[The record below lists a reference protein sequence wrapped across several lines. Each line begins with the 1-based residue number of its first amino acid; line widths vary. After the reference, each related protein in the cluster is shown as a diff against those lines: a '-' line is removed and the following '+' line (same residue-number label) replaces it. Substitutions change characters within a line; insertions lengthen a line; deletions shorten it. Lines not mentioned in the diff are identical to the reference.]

1 MNHSRLYSGLNEY
14 KKGDNMEKFI
24 RNLIKEKTLINKV
37 FLALLCSQLA
47 IILASFF
54 KIAVLPSFGKL
65 NLYAMASM
73 ATLFLISSVIEIV
86 FTLKKNEKVFI
97 TLRVVNLLWLFS
109 LIGHLV
115 KQIENLQK
123 TEALLDFG
131 TGVVENLYSWLSFGI
146 VNFSI
151 PRSGY
156 SYLLGTVNII
166 RILADISLVILL
178 IYVYLRFFK
187 KDEFDTTPCFEGS
200 LIAKLQTAYKLDKV
214 VTGASVALIL
224 SLFLR
229 FWSNGRI
236 EVPAF
241 GTRPF
246 IASATIALGVFMI
259 RAVLTKDAKKL
270 EKSILITLITFIL
283 WNPISA
289 FRQGVGIGYLLYLV
303 AIITLGVVYIKR
315 HEAKK
320 LTEPQPVKQEEI
332 KTPEESIKAEETV
345 TVEEQSI
352 KDEHSVDNEESKP
365 EETIQEEKTVV
376 AEEPIKDDEVVNE
389 ETSKSEEEDSEKK

>member
-1 MNHSRLYSGLNEY
+1 
-14 KKGDNMEKFI
+14 MENFI
-24 RNLIKEKTLINKV
+24 RNLTKEKTLINKV

-109 LIGHLV
+109 LIGHIV
-115 KQIENLQK
+115 KQIEDLQK
-123 TEALLDFG
+123 TESLLDFG
-131 TGVVENLYSWLSFGI
+131 AGVVENLYSWLSFGI

-156 SYLLGTVNII
+156 SYLLGTVNVI

-187 KDEFDTTPCFEGS
+187 KDQFDTTPCIEGS

-214 VTGASVALIL
+214 VTGVSVALIL

-236 EVPAF
+236 AVPAF

-246 IASATIALGVFMI
+246 IASATIALSVFMI
-259 RAVLTKDAKKL
+259 QGVLVKDAQKL
-270 EKSILITLITFIL
+270 ERSILIVLITFIL

-289 FRQGVGIGYLLYLV
+289 FRQGVGVGYLLYLV

-315 HEAKK
+315 HEVKK
-320 LTEPQPVKQEEI
+320 VAEPQPVQQKETT
-332 KTPEESIKAEETV
+332 KPEESIKEETV
-345 TVEEQSI
+345 IVEEQSV
-352 KDEHSVDNEESKP
+352 KDEQPVDKEESKP
-365 EETIQEEKTVV
+365 EEIIKEEKAVV
-376 AEEPIKDDEVVNE
+376 AEEPVKGDEAVNDE
-389 ETSKSEEEDSEKK
+389 DSKSEEEDSDKK

>member
-1 MNHSRLYSGLNEY
+1 
-14 KKGDNMEKFI
+14 MENFI
-24 RNLIKEKTLINKV
+24 RNLTKEKTLINKV

-109 LIGHLV
+109 LIGHIV
-115 KQIENLQK
+115 KQIEDLQK
-123 TEALLDFG
+123 TESLLDFG
-131 TGVVENLYSWLSFGI
+131 AGVVENLYSWLSFGI

-156 SYLLGTVNII
+156 SYLLGTVNVI

-187 KDEFDTTPCFEGS
+187 KDQFDTTPCIEGS
-200 LIAKLQTAYKLDKV
+200 LIAKLQTAYNLDKV

-236 EVPAF
+236 AVPAF

-246 IASATIALGVFMI
+246 IASATIALSVFMI
-259 RAVLTKDAKKL
+259 QGVLVKDAQKL
-270 EKSILITLITFIL
+270 ERSILIVLITFIL

-289 FRQGVGIGYLLYLV
+289 FRQGVGVGYLLYLV

-315 HEAKK
+315 HEVKK
-320 LTEPQPVKQEEI
+320 VAEPQPVQQKETT
-332 KTPEESIKAEETV
+332 KPEESIKEETV
-345 TVEEQSI
+345 IVEEQSV
-352 KDEHSVDNEESKP
+352 KDEQPVDKEESKP
-365 EETIQEEKTVV
+365 EEIIKEEKAVV
-376 AEEPIKDDEVVNE
+376 AEEPVKGDEAVNDE
-389 ETSKSEEEDSEKK
+389 DSKSEEEDSDKK

>member
-1 MNHSRLYSGLNEY
+1 
-14 KKGDNMEKFI
+14 MENFI
-24 RNLIKEKTLINKV
+24 RNLTKEKTLINKV

-65 NLYAMASM
+65 NIYAMASM

-115 KQIENLQK
+115 KQIEDLQR
-123 TEALLDFG
+123 TEALVDFG

-156 SYLLGTVNII
+156 SYLLGTVNVI

-187 KDEFDTTPCFEGS
+187 KDEFDITPCIEGS
-200 LIAKLQTAYKLDKV
+200 LIAKLQTAYNLDKV
-214 VTGASVALIL
+214 VTGASIALII
-224 SLFLR
+224 SPFLR
-229 FWSNGRI
+229 FMSNGRI

-246 IASATIALGVFMI
+246 VASAMIALGVLII
-259 RAVLTKDAKKL
+259 RGVLIKDKQKL
-270 EKSILITLITFIL
+270 QKSILITLITFII
-283 WNPISA
+283 WNPI
-289 FRQGVGIGYLLYLV
+289 FVLRRGGGVGYLLYLA

-315 HEAKK
+315 HEGKK
-320 LTEPQPVKQEEI
+320 VVEVQSVKQEETT
-332 KTPEESIKAEETV
+332 KPEESVKATETV
-345 TVEEQSI
+345 TVEEQSV
-352 KDEHSVDNEESKP
+352 KDEQPADKEESKP

-376 AEEPIKDDEVVNE
+376 EEQPVKDDGVVNE
-389 ETSKSEEEDSEKK
+389 EASISEEEDSEKK

>member
-1 MNHSRLYSGLNEY
+1 
-14 KKGDNMEKFI
+14 MENFI
-24 RNLIKEKTLINKV
+24 RNLTKEKTLINKV

-73 ATLFLISSVIEIV
+73 ATLFLISSVIEII

-109 LIGHLV
+109 LIGHIV
-115 KQIENLQK
+115 KQIEDLQK
-123 TEALLDFG
+123 TESLLDFG
-131 TGVVENLYSWLSFGI
+131 AGVVENLYSWLSFGI

-187 KDEFDTTPCFEGS
+187 KDEFDTTPCIEGS
-200 LIAKLQTAYKLDKV
+200 LIAKLQTAYNLDKV

-236 EVPAF
+236 AVPAF

-246 IASATIALGVFMI
+246 IASATIALSVFMI
-259 RAVLTKDAKKL
+259 QGVLVKDAQKL
-270 EKSILITLITFIL
+270 ERSILIVLITFIL

-289 FRQGVGIGYLLYLV
+289 FRQGVGVGYLLYLV

-315 HEAKK
+315 RDAKK
-320 LTEPQPVKQEEI
+320 VVKPQPVQQKETT
-332 KTPEESIKAEETV
+332 KPEESIKEETV
-345 TVEEQSI
+345 IVEEQSV
-352 KDEHSVDNEESKP
+352 KDEHSVEKEDLQP

-376 AEEPIKDDEVVNE
+376 EEQPVKDDGAVNE
-389 ETSKSEEEDSEKK
+389 ETSKSEEENSDKK

>member
-1 MNHSRLYSGLNEY
+1 
-14 KKGDNMEKFI
+14 MENFI
-24 RNLIKEKTLINKV
+24 RNLTKEKTLINKV

-73 ATLFLISSVIEIV
+73 ATLFLISSVIEII

-109 LIGHLV
+109 LIGHIV
-115 KQIENLQK
+115 KQIEDLQK
-123 TEALLDFG
+123 TESLLDFG
-131 TGVVENLYSWLSFGI
+131 AGVVENLYSWLSFGI

-187 KDEFDTTPCFEGS
+187 KDQFDTTPCFEGS
-200 LIAKLQTAYKLDKV
+200 LIEKLQTAYKLDKV

-236 EVPAF
+236 AVPAF

-246 IASATIALGVFMI
+246 IASATIALSVFMI
-259 RAVLTKDAKKL
+259 QGVLVKDAQKL
-270 EKSILITLITFIL
+270 EKSILIALITFIL
-283 WNPISA
+283 WNPIFA
-289 FRQGVGIGYLLYLV
+289 FRQGVGVGYLLYLV

-315 HEAKK
+315 HEVKK
-320 LTEPQPVKQEEI
+320 EAEPQPVQQKETT
-332 KTPEESIKAEETV
+332 KPEESIKEETV
-345 TVEEQSI
+345 IVEEQSV
-352 KDEHSVDNEESKP
+352 KDEQPVDKEESKP
-365 EETIQEEKTVV
+365 EEIIKEEKAVV
-376 AEEPIKDDEVVNE
+376 AEEPVKGDEAVNDE
-389 ETSKSEEEDSEKK
+389 DSKSEEEDSDKK

>member
-1 MNHSRLYSGLNEY
+1 
-14 KKGDNMEKFI
+14 MENFI
-24 RNLIKEKTLINKV
+24 RNLTKEKTLINKV

-109 LIGHLV
+109 LIGHIV
-115 KQIENLQK
+115 KQIEDLQK
-123 TEALLDFG
+123 TESLLDFG
-131 TGVVENLYSWLSFGI
+131 AGVVENLYSWLSFGI

-187 KDEFDTTPCFEGS
+187 KDEFDTTPCIEGS
-200 LIAKLQTAYKLDKV
+200 LIAKLQTAYKADKV

-236 EVPAF
+236 AVPAF

-246 IASATIALGVFMI
+246 IASATIALSVFMI
-259 RAVLTKDAKKL
+259 QGGLVKDAQKL
-270 EKSILITLITFIL
+270 ERSILIVLITFIL

-289 FRQGVGIGYLLYLV
+289 FRQGVGVGYLLYLV

-315 HEAKK
+315 HEVKK
-320 LTEPQPVKQEEI
+320 VAEPQPVQQKETT
-332 KTPEESIKAEETV
+332 KPEESIKEETV
-345 TVEEQSI
+345 IVEEQSV
-352 KDEHSVDNEESKP
+352 KDEQPVDKEESKP
-365 EETIQEEKTVV
+365 EEIIKEEKAVV
-376 AEEPIKDDEVVNE
+376 AEEPVKGDEAVNDE
-389 ETSKSEEEDSEKK
+389 DSKSEEEDSDKK

>member
-1 MNHSRLYSGLNEY
+1 
-14 KKGDNMEKFI
+14 MENFI
-24 RNLIKEKTLINKV
+24 RNLTKEKTLINKV

-47 IILASFF
+47 IIIASFF

-109 LIGHLV
+109 LIGNLV

-123 TEALLDFG
+123 TEALIDFG

-156 SYLLGTVNII
+156 SYLLGTVNVI

-178 IYVYLRFFK
+178 IFVYLRFFK
-187 KDEFDTTPCFEGS
+187 KDEFDTTPCFEGR
-200 LIAKLQTAYKLDKV
+200 LIAKLQAAYKADKV
-214 VTGASVALIL
+214 VTGASIALII
-224 SLFLR
+224 SPFLR
-229 FWSNGRI
+229 FMSNGRI

-246 IASATIALGVFMI
+246 VASAIIALGVFVI
-259 RAVLTKDAKKL
+259 RGVLVKDEQKL
-270 EKSILITLITFIL
+270 EKSILIALISFII
-283 WNPISA
+283 WNPIFA

-315 HEAKK
+315 REGKK
-320 LTEPQPVKQEEI
+320 IVEPQPVKQEETT
-332 KTPEESIKAEETV
+332 KPEESVKEEETI
-345 TVEEQSI
+345 TVEEQSV
-352 KDEHSVDNEESKP
+352 KDEHSVDKEELQP
-365 EETIQEEKTVV
+365 EVTIQEEKTVV
-376 AEEPIKDDEVVNE
+376 EEQPAKDEGVVNE
-389 ETSKSEEEDSEKK
+389 EASKSEEEDPEKK

>member
-1 MNHSRLYSGLNEY
+1 
-14 KKGDNMEKFI
+14 MENFI
-24 RNLIKEKTLINKV
+24 RNLTKEKTLINKV

-47 IILASFF
+47 IIIASFF

-109 LIGHLV
+109 LIGHIV
-115 KQIENLQK
+115 KQIEDLQK
-123 TEALLDFG
+123 TESLLDFG
-131 TGVVENLYSWLSFGI
+131 AGVVENLYSWLSFGI

-187 KDEFDTTPCFEGS
+187 KDEFDTTPCIEGS
-200 LIAKLQTAYKLDKV
+200 LIAKLQTAYNLNKV

-236 EVPAF
+236 AVPAF

-246 IASATIALGVFMI
+246 IASATIALSVFMI
-259 RAVLTKDAKKL
+259 QGVLVKDAQKL
-270 EKSILITLITFIL
+270 ERSILIVLITFIL

-289 FRQGVGIGYLLYLV
+289 FRQGVGVGYLLYLV

-315 HEAKK
+315 HEVKK
-320 LTEPQPVKQEEI
+320 VAEPQPVQQKETT
-332 KTPEESIKAEETV
+332 KPEESIKEETV
-345 TVEEQSI
+345 IVEEQSV
-352 KDEHSVDNEESKP
+352 KDEQPVDKEESKP
-365 EETIQEEKTVV
+365 EEIIKEEKAVV
-376 AEEPIKDDEVVNE
+376 AEEPVKGDEAVNE
-389 ETSKSEEEDSEKK
+389 ETLKSEEEDSEKK

>member
-1 MNHSRLYSGLNEY
+1 
-14 KKGDNMEKFI
+14 MENFI
-24 RNLIKEKTLINKV
+24 RNLTKEKTLINKV

-109 LIGHLV
+109 LIGHIV
-115 KQIENLQK
+115 KQIEDLQK
-123 TEALLDFG
+123 TESLLDFG
-131 TGVVENLYSWLSFGI
+131 AGVVENLYSWLSFGI

-200 LIAKLQTAYKLDKV
+200 LIAKLQNAYKLDKV

-236 EVPAF
+236 AVPAF

-246 IASATIALGVFMI
+246 IASATIALSVFMI
-259 RAVLTKDAKKL
+259 QGVLVKDAQKL
-270 EKSILITLITFIL
+270 ERSILIVLITFIL

-289 FRQGVGIGYLLYLV
+289 FRQGVGVGYLLYLV

-315 HEAKK
+315 HEVKK
-320 LTEPQPVKQEEI
+320 VAEPQPVQQKETT
-332 KTPEESIKAEETV
+332 KPEESIKEETV
-345 TVEEQSI
+345 IVEEQSV
-352 KDEHSVDNEESKP
+352 KDEQPVDKEESKP
-365 EETIQEEKTVV
+365 EEIIKEEKAVV
-376 AEEPIKDDEVVNE
+376 AEEPVKGDEAVNDE
-389 ETSKSEEEDSEKK
+389 DSKSEEEDSDKK

>member
-1 MNHSRLYSGLNEY
+1 
-14 KKGDNMEKFI
+14 MENFI
-24 RNLIKEKTLINKV
+24 RNLTKEKTLINKV

-109 LIGHLV
+109 LIGHIV
-115 KQIENLQK
+115 KQIEDLQK
-123 TEALLDFG
+123 TESLLDFG
-131 TGVVENLYSWLSFGI
+131 AGVVENLYSWLSFGI

-187 KDEFDTTPCFEGS
+187 KDEFDTTPCIEGS
-200 LIAKLQTAYKLDKV
+200 LIAKLQTAYNLNKV

-236 EVPAF
+236 AVPAF

-246 IASATIALGVFMI
+246 IASATIALSVFMI
-259 RAVLTKDAKKL
+259 QGVLVKDAQKL
-270 EKSILITLITFIL
+270 ERSILIVLITFIL

-289 FRQGVGIGYLLYLV
+289 FRQGVGVGYLLYLV

-315 HEAKK
+315 HEVKK
-320 LTEPQPVKQEEI
+320 VAEPQPVQQKETT
-332 KTPEESIKAEETV
+332 KPEESIKEETV
-345 TVEEQSI
+345 IVEEQSV
-352 KDEHSVDNEESKP
+352 KDEQPVDKEESKP
-365 EETIQEEKTVV
+365 EEIIKEEKAVV
-376 AEEPIKDDEVVNE
+376 AEEPVKGDEAVNE
-389 ETSKSEEEDSEKK
+389 ETLKSEEEDSEKK

>member
-1 MNHSRLYSGLNEY
+1 
-14 KKGDNMEKFI
+14 MENFI
-24 RNLIKEKTLINKV
+24 RNLTKEKTLINKV

-73 ATLFLISSVIEIV
+73 ATLFLISSVIEIL

-109 LIGHLV
+109 LIGHIV
-115 KQIENLQK
+115 KQIEDLQK
-123 TEALLDFG
+123 TESLLDFG
-131 TGVVENLYSWLSFGI
+131 AGVVENLYSWLSFGI

-187 KDEFDTTPCFEGS
+187 KDEFDTTPCIEGS
-200 LIAKLQTAYKLDKV
+200 LIAKLQTAYNLDKV

-236 EVPAF
+236 AVPAF

-246 IASATIALGVFMI
+246 IASATIALSVFMI
-259 RAVLTKDAKKL
+259 QGVLVKDAQKL
-270 EKSILITLITFIL
+270 ERSILIVLITFIL

-289 FRQGVGIGYLLYLV
+289 FRQGVGVGYLLYLV

-315 HEAKK
+315 HEVKK
-320 LTEPQPVKQEEI
+320 VAEPQPVQQKETT
-332 KTPEESIKAEETV
+332 KPEESIKEETV
-345 TVEEQSI
+345 IVEEQSV
-352 KDEHSVDNEESKP
+352 KDEHSVEKEDLQP

-376 AEEPIKDDEVVNE
+376 EEQPVKDDGAVNE
-389 ETSKSEEEDSEKK
+389 ETSKSEEEDSDKK

>member
-1 MNHSRLYSGLNEY
+1 
-14 KKGDNMEKFI
+14 MENFI
-24 RNLIKEKTLINKV
+24 RNLTKEKTLINKV

-224 SLFLR
+224 SLFLK

-320 LTEPQPVKQEEI
+320 LTEPQPVKQEEAT
-332 KTPEESIKAEETV
+332 KPEASIKEEETV

-352 KDEHSVDNEESKP
+352 KDEQPVDKEELKL
-365 EETIQEEKTVV
+365 EETIQKEKTVV

>member
-1 MNHSRLYSGLNEY
+1 
-14 KKGDNMEKFI
+14 MENFI
-24 RNLIKEKTLINKV
+24 RNLTKEKTLINKV

-97 TLRVVNLLWLFS
+97 TLRVINLLWLFS

>member
-1 MNHSRLYSGLNEY
+1 
-14 KKGDNMEKFI
+14 MENFI
-24 RNLIKEKTLINKV
+24 RNLTKEKTLINKV

-97 TLRVVNLLWLFS
+97 TLRIVNLLWLFS

-115 KQIENLQK
+115 KQIEDLQK
-123 TEALLDFG
+123 TESLLDFG
-131 TGVVENLYSWLSFGI
+131 AGVVENLYSWLSFGI

-187 KDEFDTTPCFEGS
+187 KDEFDTTPCIEGS
-200 LIAKLQTAYKLDKV
+200 LIAKLQTAYNLDKV

-236 EVPAF
+236 AVPAF

-246 IASATIALGVFMI
+246 IASATIALSVFMI
-259 RAVLTKDAKKL
+259 QGVLVKDAQKL
-270 EKSILITLITFIL
+270 EKSILIALITFIL
-283 WNPISA
+283 WNPIFA
-289 FRQGVGIGYLLYLV
+289 FRQGVGVGYLLYLV

-315 HEAKK
+315 HEVKK
-320 LTEPQPVKQEEI
+320 VAEPQPVQQKETT
-332 KTPEESIKAEETV
+332 KPEESIKEETV
-345 TVEEQSI
+345 IVEEQSV
-352 KDEHSVDNEESKP
+352 KDEQPVDKEESKP
-365 EETIQEEKTVV
+365 EEIIKEEKAVV
-376 AEEPIKDDEVVNE
+376 AEEPVKGDEAVNDE
-389 ETSKSEEEDSEKK
+389 DSKSEEEDSDKK

>member
-1 MNHSRLYSGLNEY
+1 
-14 KKGDNMEKFI
+14 MENFI

-47 IILASFF
+47 IIIASFF

-109 LIGHLV
+109 LIGHIV
-115 KQIENLQK
+115 KQIEDLQK
-123 TEALLDFG
+123 TESLLDFG
-131 TGVVENLYSWLSFGI
+131 AGVVENLYSWLSFGI

-156 SYLLGTVNII
+156 SYLLGTVNVI

-187 KDEFDTTPCFEGS
+187 KDQFDTTPCIEGS

-236 EVPAF
+236 AVPAF

-246 IASATIALGVFMI
+246 IASATIALSVFMI
-259 RAVLTKDAKKL
+259 QGVLVKDAQKL
-270 EKSILITLITFIL
+270 ERSILIVLITFIL

-289 FRQGVGIGYLLYLV
+289 FRQGVGVGYLLYLV

-315 HEAKK
+315 HEVKK
-320 LTEPQPVKQEEI
+320 VAEPQPVQQKETT
-332 KTPEESIKAEETV
+332 KPEESIKEETV
-345 TVEEQSI
+345 IVEEQSV
-352 KDEHSVDNEESKP
+352 KDEQPVDKEESKP
-365 EETIQEEKTVV
+365 EEIIKEEKAVV
-376 AEEPIKDDEVVNE
+376 AEEPVKGDEAVNDE
-389 ETSKSEEEDSEKK
+389 DSKSEEEDSDKK

>member
-1 MNHSRLYSGLNEY
+1 
-14 KKGDNMEKFI
+14 MENFI
-24 RNLIKEKTLINKV
+24 RNLTKEKTLINKV

-123 TEALLDFG
+123 TEALIDFG

-187 KDEFDTTPCFEGS
+187 KDEFDTTPCIEGS
-200 LIAKLQTAYKLDKV
+200 LIAKLQTAYNLNKV

-236 EVPAF
+236 AVPAF

-246 IASATIALGVFMI
+246 IASATIALSVFMI
-259 RAVLTKDAKKL
+259 QGVLVKDAQKL
-270 EKSILITLITFIL
+270 ERSILIVLITFIL

-289 FRQGVGIGYLLYLV
+289 FRQGVGVGYLLYLV

-315 HEAKK
+315 HEVKK
-320 LTEPQPVKQEEI
+320 VAEPQPVQQKETT
-332 KTPEESIKAEETV
+332 KPEESIKEETV
-345 TVEEQSI
+345 IVEEQSV
-352 KDEHSVDNEESKP
+352 KDEQPVDKEESKP
-365 EETIQEEKTVV
+365 EEIIKEEKAVV
-376 AEEPIKDDEVVNE
+376 AEEPVKGDEAVNDE
-389 ETSKSEEEDSEKK
+389 DSKSEEEDSDKK

>member
-1 MNHSRLYSGLNEY
+1 
-14 KKGDNMEKFI
+14 MENFI
-24 RNLIKEKTLINKV
+24 RNLTKEKTLINKV

-73 ATLFLISSVIEIV
+73 ATLFLISSVIEII

-97 TLRVVNLLWLFS
+97 TLRVVNSLWLFS
-109 LIGHLV
+109 LIGHIV
-115 KQIENLQK
+115 KQIEDLQK
-123 TEALLDFG
+123 TESLLDFG
-131 TGVVENLYSWLSFGI
+131 AGVVENLYSWLSFGI

-187 KDEFDTTPCFEGS
+187 KDEFDTTPCIEGS
-200 LIAKLQTAYKLDKV
+200 LIAKLQTAYNLNKV

-236 EVPAF
+236 AVPAF

-246 IASATIALGVFMI
+246 IASATIALSVFMI
-259 RAVLTKDAKKL
+259 QGVLVKDAQKL
-270 EKSILITLITFIL
+270 ERSILIVLITFIL

-289 FRQGVGIGYLLYLV
+289 FRQGVGVGYLLYLV

-315 HEAKK
+315 HEVKK
-320 LTEPQPVKQEEI
+320 VAEPQPVQQKETT
-332 KTPEESIKAEETV
+332 KPEESIKEETV
-345 TVEEQSI
+345 IVEEQSV
-352 KDEHSVDNEESKP
+352 KDEQPVDKEESKP
-365 EETIQEEKTVV
+365 EEIIKEEKAVV
-376 AEEPIKDDEVVNE
+376 AEEPVKGDEAVNDE
-389 ETSKSEEEDSEKK
+389 DSKSEEEDSDKK

>member
-1 MNHSRLYSGLNEY
+1 
-14 KKGDNMEKFI
+14 MENFI
-24 RNLIKEKTLINKV
+24 RNLTKEKTLINKV

-97 TLRVVNLLWLFS
+97 TLRIVNLLWLFS

-123 TEALLDFG
+123 TEALIDFG

-187 KDEFDTTPCFEGS
+187 KDEFDTTPCIEGS
-200 LIAKLQTAYKLDKV
+200 LIAKLQTAYNLNKV

-236 EVPAF
+236 AVPAF

-246 IASATIALGVFMI
+246 IASATIALSVFMI
-259 RAVLTKDAKKL
+259 QGVLVKDAQKL
-270 EKSILITLITFIL
+270 ERSILIVLITFIL

-289 FRQGVGIGYLLYLV
+289 FRQGVGVGYLLYLV

-315 HEAKK
+315 HEVKK
-320 LTEPQPVKQEEI
+320 VAEPQPVQQKETT
-332 KTPEESIKAEETV
+332 KPEESIKEETV
-345 TVEEQSI
+345 IVEEQSV
-352 KDEHSVDNEESKP
+352 KDEQPVDKEESKP
-365 EETIQEEKTVV
+365 EEIIKEEKAVV
-376 AEEPIKDDEVVNE
+376 AEEPVKGDEAVNE
-389 ETSKSEEEDSEKK
+389 ETLKSEEEDSEKK

>member
-1 MNHSRLYSGLNEY
+1 
-14 KKGDNMEKFI
+14 MENFI
-24 RNLIKEKTLINKV
+24 RNLTKEKTLINKV

-178 IYVYLRFFK
+178 IYVHLRFFK

-352 KDEHSVDNEESKP
+352 KDEHPVDNEESKP

>member
-1 MNHSRLYSGLNEY
+1 
-14 KKGDNMEKFI
+14 MENFI
-24 RNLIKEKTLINKV
+24 RNLTKEKTLINKV

-109 LIGHLV
+109 LIGHIV
-115 KQIENLQK
+115 KQIEDLQK
-123 TEALLDFG
+123 TESLLDFG
-131 TGVVENLYSWLSFGI
+131 AGVVENLYSWLSFGI

-156 SYLLGTVNII
+156 SYLLGTVNVI

-187 KDEFDTTPCFEGS
+187 KDQFDTTPCIEGS
-200 LIAKLQTAYKLDKV
+200 LIAKLQTAYKADKV
-214 VTGASVALIL
+214 VTGASIALIL

-236 EVPAF
+236 AVPAF

-246 IASATIALGVFMI
+246 IASATIALSVFMI
-259 RAVLTKDAKKL
+259 QGVLVKDAQKL
-270 EKSILITLITFIL
+270 ERSILIVLITFIL

-289 FRQGVGIGYLLYLV
+289 FRQGVGVGYLLYLV

-315 HEAKK
+315 HEVKK
-320 LTEPQPVKQEEI
+320 VAEPQPVQQKETT
-332 KTPEESIKAEETV
+332 KPEESIKEETV
-345 TVEEQSI
+345 IVEEQSV
-352 KDEHSVDNEESKP
+352 KDEQPVDKEESKP
-365 EETIQEEKTVV
+365 EEIIKEEKAVV
-376 AEEPIKDDEVVNE
+376 AEEPVKGDEAVNDE
-389 ETSKSEEEDSEKK
+389 DSKSEEEDSDKK

>member
-1 MNHSRLYSGLNEY
+1 
-14 KKGDNMEKFI
+14 MENFI
-24 RNLIKEKTLINKV
+24 RNLTKEKTLINKV

-109 LIGHLV
+109 LIGHIV
-115 KQIENLQK
+115 KQIEDLQK
-123 TEALLDFG
+123 TESLLDFG
-131 TGVVENLYSWLSFGI
+131 AGVVENLYSWLSFGI

-187 KDEFDTTPCFEGS
+187 KDQFDTTPCIEGS
-200 LIAKLQTAYKLDKV
+200 LIAKLQTAYNLDKV

-236 EVPAF
+236 AVPAF

-246 IASATIALGVFMI
+246 IASATIALSVFMI
-259 RAVLTKDAKKL
+259 QGVLVKDAQKL
-270 EKSILITLITFIL
+270 ERSILIVLITFIL

-289 FRQGVGIGYLLYLV
+289 FRQGVGVGYLLYLV

-315 HEAKK
+315 HEVKK
-320 LTEPQPVKQEEI
+320 VAEPQPVQQKETT
-332 KTPEESIKAEETV
+332 KPEESIKEETV
-345 TVEEQSI
+345 IVEEQSV
-352 KDEHSVDNEESKP
+352 KDEQPVDKEESKP
-365 EETIQEEKTVV
+365 EEIIKEEKAVV
-376 AEEPIKDDEVVNE
+376 AEEPVKGDEAVNDE
-389 ETSKSEEEDSEKK
+389 DSKSEEEDSDKK

>member
-1 MNHSRLYSGLNEY
+1 
-14 KKGDNMEKFI
+14 MENFI
-24 RNLIKEKTLINKV
+24 RNLTKEKTLINKV

-97 TLRVVNLLWLFS
+97 TLRVINLLWLFS

-131 TGVVENLYSWLSFGI
+131 AGVVENLYSWLSFGI

-166 RILADISLVILL
+166 RVLADISLVILL

-200 LIAKLQTAYKLDKV
+200 LIAKLQTAYHLDKV

-229 FWSNGRI
+229 FWSNGHI

-259 RAVLTKDAKKL
+259 HGVLTKDAQKL
-270 EKSILITLITFIL
+270 EKSILISLITFIL

-320 LTEPQPVKQEEI
+320 LTETQPVKQEEI
-332 KTPEESIKAEETV
+332 KTPEESLKAEETV

-352 KDEHSVDNEESKP
+352 KDEHPVDNEESKP
-365 EETIQEEKTVV
+365 EEIIKEEKTVV
-376 AEEPIKDDEVVNE
+376 AEEPAKDDEPVMDDEAVNY
-389 ETSKSEEEDSEKK
+389 EDS

>member
-1 MNHSRLYSGLNEY
+1 
-14 KKGDNMEKFI
+14 MENFI
-24 RNLIKEKTLINKV
+24 RNLTKEKTLINKV

-97 TLRVVNLLWLFS
+97 TLRIVNLLWLFS
-109 LIGHLV
+109 LIGHIV
-115 KQIENLQK
+115 KQIEDLQK
-123 TEALLDFG
+123 TESLLDFG
-131 TGVVENLYSWLSFGI
+131 AGVVENLYSWLSFGI

-187 KDEFDTTPCFEGS
+187 KDEFDMTPCIEGS
-200 LIAKLQTAYKLDKV
+200 LIAKLQTAYNLDKV

-236 EVPAF
+236 AVPAF

-246 IASATIALGVFMI
+246 IASATIALSVFMI
-259 RAVLTKDAKKL
+259 QGVLVKDAQKL
-270 EKSILITLITFIL
+270 ERSILIVLITFIL

-289 FRQGVGIGYLLYLV
+289 FRQGVGVGYLLYLV

-315 HEAKK
+315 HEVKK
-320 LTEPQPVKQEEI
+320 VAEPQPVQQKETT
-332 KTPEESIKAEETV
+332 KPEESIKEETV
-345 TVEEQSI
+345 IVEEQSV
-352 KDEHSVDNEESKP
+352 KDEQPVDKEESKP
-365 EETIQEEKTVV
+365 EEIIKEEKAVV
-376 AEEPIKDDEVVNE
+376 AEEPVKGDEAVNDE
-389 ETSKSEEEDSEKK
+389 DSKSEEEDSDKK

>member
-1 MNHSRLYSGLNEY
+1 
-14 KKGDNMEKFI
+14 MENFI
-24 RNLIKEKTLINKV
+24 RNLTKEKTLINKV

-109 LIGHLV
+109 LIGHIV
-115 KQIENLQK
+115 KQIEDLQK
-123 TEALLDFG
+123 TESLLDFG
-131 TGVVENLYSWLSFGI
+131 AGVVENLYSWLSFGI

-156 SYLLGTVNII
+156 SYLLGTVNVI

-187 KDEFDTTPCFEGS
+187 KDQFDTTPSIEGS

-236 EVPAF
+236 AVPAF

-246 IASATIALGVFMI
+246 IASATIALSVFMI
-259 RAVLTKDAKKL
+259 QGVLVKDAQKL
-270 EKSILITLITFIL
+270 ERSILIVLITFIL

-289 FRQGVGIGYLLYLV
+289 FRQGVGVGYLLYLV

-315 HEAKK
+315 HEVKK
-320 LTEPQPVKQEEI
+320 VAEPQPVQQKETT
-332 KTPEESIKAEETV
+332 KPEESIKEETV
-345 TVEEQSI
+345 IVEEQSV
-352 KDEHSVDNEESKP
+352 KDEQPVDKEESKP
-365 EETIQEEKTVV
+365 EEIIKEEKAVV
-376 AEEPIKDDEVVNE
+376 AEEPVKGDEAVNDE
-389 ETSKSEEEDSEKK
+389 DSKSEEEDSDKK

>member
-1 MNHSRLYSGLNEY
+1 
-14 KKGDNMEKFI
+14 MENFI

-47 IILASFF
+47 IIIASFF

-97 TLRVVNLLWLFS
+97 TLRIVNLLWLFS

-123 TEALLDFG
+123 TEALVDFG

-156 SYLLGTVNII
+156 SYLLGTVNVI

-178 IYVYLRFFK
+178 IFIYLRFFT

-200 LIAKLQTAYKLDKV
+200 LIAKLQAAYKADKV
-214 VTGASVALIL
+214 VTGASIALII
-224 SLFLR
+224 SPFLR
-229 FWSNGRI
+229 FMSYARI
-236 EVPAF
+236 AVPAF

-246 IASATIALGVFMI
+246 VASAIIALGVFVI
-259 RAVLTKDAKKL
+259 RGVLVKDEQRL
-270 EKSILITLITFIL
+270 EKSILIALISFII
-283 WNPISA
+283 WNPIFA

-315 HEAKK
+315 RAAKK
-320 LTEPQPVKQEEI
+320 VVEPQPVKQEETT
-332 KTPEESIKAEETV
+332 KSEESIKEAETV
-345 TVEEQSI
+345 TVEEQSM
-352 KDEHSVDNEESKP
+352 KDEHSVEKEDLQP

-376 AEEPIKDDEVVNE
+376 AEEPVKDEEAVNE
-389 ETSKSEEEDSEKK
+389 EASKSEEEDSEKK

>member
-1 MNHSRLYSGLNEY
+1 
-14 KKGDNMEKFI
+14 MENFI
-24 RNLIKEKTLINKV
+24 RNLTKEKTLINKV

-47 IILASFF
+47 IIIASFF

-97 TLRVVNLLWLFS
+97 TLRIVNLLWLFS
-109 LIGHLV
+109 LIGNLV

-123 TEALLDFG
+123 TEALIDFG

-156 SYLLGTVNII
+156 SYLLGTVNVI

-178 IYVYLRFFK
+178 IFVYLRFFK
-187 KDEFDTTPCFEGS
+187 KDEFDTTPCFEGR
-200 LIAKLQTAYKLDKV
+200 LIAKLQAAYKADKV
-214 VTGASVALIL
+214 VTGASIALII
-224 SLFLR
+224 SPFLR
-229 FWSNGRI
+229 FMSNGRI

-246 IASATIALGVFMI
+246 VASAIIALGVFVI
-259 RAVLTKDAKKL
+259 RGVLVKDEQKL
-270 EKSILITLITFIL
+270 EKSILIALISFII
-283 WNPISA
+283 WNPIFA

-315 HEAKK
+315 RDAKK
-320 LTEPQPVKQEEI
+320 VVEPQPVKQEETT
-332 KTPEESIKAEETV
+332 KPEVSVKEEETV
-345 TVEEQSI
+345 TVEEQAV
-352 KDEHSVDNEESKP
+352 KDEQPADKEESKP

-376 AEEPIKDDEVVNE
+376 EEQPVKDEGVVNE
-389 ETSKSEEEDSEKK
+389 ETSKSEEEDPEKK

>member
-1 MNHSRLYSGLNEY
+1 
-14 KKGDNMEKFI
+14 MENFI
-24 RNLIKEKTLINKV
+24 RNLTKEKTLINKV

-97 TLRVVNLLWLFS
+97 TLRIVNLLWLFS

-123 TEALLDFG
+123 TEALVDFG

-178 IYVYLRFFK
+178 IFVYLRFFK
-187 KDEFDTTPCFEGS
+187 KDEFDTTPCFEGC
-200 LIAKLQTAYKLDKV
+200 LIAKLQAAYKADKV
-214 VTGASVALIL
+214 VTGASIALII
-224 SLFLR
+224 SPFLR
-229 FWSNGRI
+229 FMSNGRI

-246 IASATIALGVFMI
+246 VASAIIALGVFVI
-259 RAVLTKDAKKL
+259 RGVLVKDEQKL
-270 EKSILITLITFIL
+270 EKSILIALISFII
-283 WNPISA
+283 WNPIFA
-289 FRQGVGIGYLLYLV
+289 FRRGGGVGYLLYLA

-315 HEAKK
+315 REGKK
-320 LTEPQPVKQEEI
+320 IVESQPVKQEETT
-332 KTPEESIKAEETV
+332 KPEESVKEAETV
-345 TVEEQSI
+345 TVEEQSV
-352 KDEHSVDNEESKP
+352 KDEHSVDKEELQP
-365 EETIQEEKTVV
+365 EVTIQEEKTVV
-376 AEEPIKDDEVVNE
+376 AEEPIKGDEVINE

>member
-1 MNHSRLYSGLNEY
+1 
-14 KKGDNMEKFI
+14 MENFI
-24 RNLIKEKTLINKV
+24 RNLTKEKTLINKV

-109 LIGHLV
+109 LIGHIV
-115 KQIENLQK
+115 KQIEDLQK
-123 TEALLDFG
+123 TESLLDFG
-131 TGVVENLYSWLSFGI
+131 AGVVENLYSWLSFGI

-187 KDEFDTTPCFEGS
+187 KDEFDTTPCIEGS
-200 LIAKLQTAYKLDKV
+200 LIAKLQTAYKADKV

-236 EVPAF
+236 AVPAF

-246 IASATIALGVFMI
+246 IASATIALSVFMI
-259 RAVLTKDAKKL
+259 QGVLVKDAQKL
-270 EKSILITLITFIL
+270 ERSILIVLITFIL

-289 FRQGVGIGYLLYLV
+289 FRQGVGVGYLLYLV

-315 HEAKK
+315 HEVKK
-320 LTEPQPVKQEEI
+320 VAEPQPVQQKETT
-332 KTPEESIKAEETV
+332 KPEESIKEETV
-345 TVEEQSI
+345 IVEEQSV
-352 KDEHSVDNEESKP
+352 KDEQPVDKEESKP
-365 EETIQEEKTVV
+365 EEIIKEEKAVV
-376 AEEPIKDDEVVNE
+376 AEEPVKGDEAVNDE
-389 ETSKSEEEDSEKK
+389 DSKSEEEDSDKK

>member
-1 MNHSRLYSGLNEY
+1 
-14 KKGDNMEKFI
+14 MENFI
-24 RNLIKEKTLINKV
+24 RNLTKEKTLINKV

-109 LIGHLV
+109 LIGHIV
-115 KQIENLQK
+115 KQIEDLQK
-123 TEALLDFG
+123 TESLLDFG
-131 TGVVENLYSWLSFGI
+131 AGVVENLYSWLSFGI

-187 KDEFDTTPCFEGS
+187 KDEFDTTPCIEGS
-200 LIAKLQTAYKLDKV
+200 LIAKLQTAYKADKV
-214 VTGASVALIL
+214 VTGANVALIL

-236 EVPAF
+236 AVPAF

-246 IASATIALGVFMI
+246 IASATIALSVFMI
-259 RAVLTKDAKKL
+259 QGVLVKDAQKL
-270 EKSILITLITFIL
+270 ERSILIVLITFIL

-289 FRQGVGIGYLLYLV
+289 FRQGVGVGYLLYLV

-315 HEAKK
+315 HEVKK
-320 LTEPQPVKQEEI
+320 VAEPQPVQQKETT
-332 KTPEESIKAEETV
+332 KPEESIKEETV
-345 TVEEQSI
+345 IVEEQSV
-352 KDEHSVDNEESKP
+352 KDEQPVDKEESKP
-365 EETIQEEKTVV
+365 EEIIKEEKAVV
-376 AEEPIKDDEVVNE
+376 AEEPVKGDEAVNDE
-389 ETSKSEEEDSEKK
+389 DSKSEEEDSDKK

>member
-1 MNHSRLYSGLNEY
+1 
-14 KKGDNMEKFI
+14 MENFI
-24 RNLIKEKTLINKV
+24 RNLTKEKTLINKV

-109 LIGHLV
+109 LIGHIV
-115 KQIENLQK
+115 KQIEDLQK
-123 TEALLDFG
+123 TESLLDFG
-131 TGVVENLYSWLSFGI
+131 AGVVENLYSWLSFGI

-156 SYLLGTVNII
+156 SYLLGTVNVI

-187 KDEFDTTPCFEGS
+187 KDQFDTTPCIEGS

-229 FWSNGRI
+229 FMSNARI
-236 EVPAF
+236 AVPAF

-246 IASATIALGVFMI
+246 IASAIIALGVFVI
-259 RAVLTKDAKKL
+259 RGVLVKDEQKL
-270 EKSILITLITFIL
+270 EKSILIALISFII
-283 WNPISA
+283 WNPIFA

-315 HEAKK
+315 HEGKK
-320 LTEPQPVKQEEI
+320 VVEVQSVKQEETT
-332 KTPEESIKAEETV
+332 KPEESVKATETV
-345 TVEEQSI
+345 TVEEQAV
-352 KDEHSVDNEESKP
+352 KDEQPADKEESKP
-365 EETIQEEKTVV
+365 EEIIKEEKAVV
-376 AEEPIKDDEVVNE
+376 AEEPVKGDEAVNDE
-389 ETSKSEEEDSEKK
+389 DSKSEEEDSDKK

>member
-1 MNHSRLYSGLNEY
+1 
-14 KKGDNMEKFI
+14 MENFI
-24 RNLIKEKTLINKV
+24 RNLTKEKTLINKV

-73 ATLFLISSVIEIV
+73 ATLFLISSVIEII

-109 LIGHLV
+109 LIGHIV
-115 KQIENLQK
+115 KQIEDLQK
-123 TEALLDFG
+123 TESLLDFG
-131 TGVVENLYSWLSFGI
+131 AGVVENLYSWLSFGI

-187 KDEFDTTPCFEGS
+187 KDQFDTTPCIEGS
-200 LIAKLQTAYKLDKV
+200 LIAKLQTAYNLDKV

-236 EVPAF
+236 AVPAF

-246 IASATIALGVFMI
+246 IASATIALSVFMI
-259 RAVLTKDAKKL
+259 QGVLVKDAQKL
-270 EKSILITLITFIL
+270 EKSILIALITFIL
-283 WNPISA
+283 WNPIFA
-289 FRQGVGIGYLLYLV
+289 FRQGVGVGYLLYLV

-315 HEAKK
+315 HEVKK
-320 LTEPQPVKQEEI
+320 VAEPQPVQQKETT
-332 KTPEESIKAEETV
+332 KPEESIKEETV
-345 TVEEQSI
+345 IVEEQSV
-352 KDEHSVDNEESKP
+352 KDEQPVDKEESKP
-365 EETIQEEKTVV
+365 EEIIKEEKTVV
-376 AEEPIKDDEVVNE
+376 AEEPVKDDEAVNDE
-389 ETSKSEEEDSEKK
+389 NSKSEEEDSDKK

>member
-1 MNHSRLYSGLNEY
+1 
-14 KKGDNMEKFI
+14 MENFI
-24 RNLIKEKTLINKV
+24 RNLTKEKTLINKV

-109 LIGHLV
+109 LIGHIV
-115 KQIENLQK
+115 KQIEDLQK
-123 TEALLDFG
+123 TESLLDFG
-131 TGVVENLYSWLSFGI
+131 AGVVENLYSWLSFGI

-187 KDEFDTTPCFEGS
+187 KDEFDTTPCIEGS
-200 LIAKLQTAYKLDKV
+200 LIAKLQTAYNLNKV

-236 EVPAF
+236 AVPAF

-246 IASATIALGVFMI
+246 IASATIALSVFMI
-259 RAVLTKDAKKL
+259 QGVLVKDAQKL
-270 EKSILITLITFIL
+270 ERSILIVLITFIL

-289 FRQGVGIGYLLYLV
+289 FRQGVGVGYLLYLV

-315 HEAKK
+315 HEGKK
-320 LTEPQPVKQEEI
+320 VAEPQPVQQKETT
-332 KTPEESIKAEETV
+332 KPEESIKEETV
-345 TVEEQSI
+345 IVEEQSV
-352 KDEHSVDNEESKP
+352 KDEQPVDKEESKP
-365 EETIQEEKTVV
+365 EEIIKEEKAVV
-376 AEEPIKDDEVVNE
+376 AEEPVKGDEAVNDE
-389 ETSKSEEEDSEKK
+389 DSKSEEEDSDKK

>member
-1 MNHSRLYSGLNEY
+1 
-14 KKGDNMEKFI
+14 MENFI
-24 RNLIKEKTLINKV
+24 RNLTKEKTLINKV

-109 LIGHLV
+109 LIGHIV
-115 KQIENLQK
+115 KQIEDLQK
-123 TEALLDFG
+123 TESLLDFG
-131 TGVVENLYSWLSFGI
+131 AGVVENLYSWLSFGI

-187 KDEFDTTPCFEGS
+187 KDEFDTTPCIEGS

-236 EVPAF
+236 AVPAF

-246 IASATIALGVFMI
+246 IASATIALSVFMI
-259 RAVLTKDAKKL
+259 QGVLVKDAQKL
-270 EKSILITLITFIL
+270 ERSILIVLITFIL

-289 FRQGVGIGYLLYLV
+289 FRQGVGVGYLLYLV

-315 HEAKK
+315 HEVKK
-320 LTEPQPVKQEEI
+320 VAEPQPVQQKETT
-332 KTPEESIKAEETV
+332 KPEESIKEETV
-345 TVEEQSI
+345 IVEEQSV
-352 KDEHSVDNEESKP
+352 KDEQPVDKEESKP
-365 EETIQEEKTVV
+365 EEIIKEEKAVV
-376 AEEPIKDDEVVNE
+376 AEKPVKGDEAVNDE
-389 ETSKSEEEDSEKK
+389 DSKSEEEDSDKK

>member
-1 MNHSRLYSGLNEY
+1 
-14 KKGDNMEKFI
+14 MENFI
-24 RNLIKEKTLINKV
+24 RNLTKEKTLINKV

-73 ATLFLISSVIEIV
+73 ATLFLISSIIEII

-109 LIGHLV
+109 LIGHIV
-115 KQIENLQK
+115 KQIEDLQK
-123 TEALLDFG
+123 TESLLDFG
-131 TGVVENLYSWLSFGI
+131 AGVVEKLYSWLSFGI

-187 KDEFDTTPCFEGS
+187 KDEFDTTPCIEGS
-200 LIAKLQTAYKLDKV
+200 LIAKLQAAYKTDKV
-214 VTGASVALIL
+214 VTGASIALIL

-236 EVPAF
+236 AVPAF

-246 IASATIALGVFMI
+246 IASATIALSVFMI
-259 RAVLTKDAKKL
+259 QGVLVKDAQKL
-270 EKSILITLITFIL
+270 ERSILIVLITFIL

-289 FRQGVGIGYLLYLV
+289 FRQGVGVGYLLYLV

-315 HEAKK
+315 HEVKK
-320 LTEPQPVKQEEI
+320 VAEPQPVQQKETT
-332 KTPEESIKAEETV
+332 KPEESIKEETV
-345 TVEEQSI
+345 IVEEQSV
-352 KDEHSVDNEESKP
+352 KDEQPVDKEESKP
-365 EETIQEEKTVV
+365 EEIIKEEKAVV
-376 AEEPIKDDEVVNE
+376 AEEPVKGDEAVNDE
-389 ETSKSEEEDSEKK
+389 DSKSEEEDSDKK

>member
-1 MNHSRLYSGLNEY
+1 
-14 KKGDNMEKFI
+14 MENFI
-24 RNLIKEKTLINKV
+24 RNLTKEKTLINKV

-73 ATLFLISSVIEIV
+73 ATLFLISSVIEII

-109 LIGHLV
+109 LIGHIV
-115 KQIENLQK
+115 KQIEDLQK
-123 TEALLDFG
+123 TESLLDFG
-131 TGVVENLYSWLSFGI
+131 AGVVENLYSWLSFGI

-187 KDEFDTTPCFEGS
+187 KDQFDTTPCIEGS
-200 LIAKLQTAYKLDKV
+200 LIAKLQTAYNLNKV

-236 EVPAF
+236 AVPAF

-246 IASATIALGVFMI
+246 IASATIALSVFMI
-259 RAVLTKDAKKL
+259 QGVLVKDAQKL
-270 EKSILITLITFIL
+270 ERSILIVLITFIL

-289 FRQGVGIGYLLYLV
+289 FRQGVGVGYLLYLV

-315 HEAKK
+315 RDAKK
-320 LTEPQPVKQEEI
+320 VVKPQPVQQKETT
-332 KTPEESIKAEETV
+332 KPEESIKEETV
-345 TVEEQSI
+345 IVEEQSV
-352 KDEHSVDNEESKP
+352 KDEHSVEKEDLQP

-376 AEEPIKDDEVVNE
+376 EEQPVKDDGAVNE
-389 ETSKSEEEDSEKK
+389 ETSKSEEENSDKK

>member
-1 MNHSRLYSGLNEY
+1 
-14 KKGDNMEKFI
+14 MENFI
-24 RNLIKEKTLINKV
+24 RNLTKEKTLINKV

-73 ATLFLISSVIEIV
+73 ATLFLISSVIEII

-109 LIGHLV
+109 LIGHIV
-115 KQIENLQK
+115 KQIEDLQK
-123 TEALLDFG
+123 TESLLDFG
-131 TGVVENLYSWLSFGI
+131 AGVVENLYSWLSFGI

-187 KDEFDTTPCFEGS
+187 KDEFDTTPCIEGS
-200 LIAKLQTAYKLDKV
+200 LIAKLQTAYNLDKV
-214 VTGASVALIL
+214 ITGASIALII
-224 SLFLR
+224 SPFLR
-229 FWSNGRI
+229 FMSNGRI

-246 IASATIALGVFMI
+246 VASAMIALGVLII
-259 RAVLTKDAKKL
+259 RGVLIKDKQKL
-270 EKSILITLITFIL
+270 QKSILITLITFII
-283 WNPISA
+283 WNPI
-289 FRQGVGIGYLLYLV
+289 FVLRRGGGVGYLLYLV

-315 HEAKK
+315 HEGKK
-320 LTEPQPVKQEEI
+320 VVAVQSVKQEENT
-332 KTPEESIKAEETV
+332 KPEESVKATETV
-345 TVEEQSI
+345 TVEEQAV
-352 KDEHSVDNEESKP
+352 KDEQPVDKEESKP
-365 EETIQEEKTVV
+365 EEIIKEEKTVV
-376 AEEPIKDDEVVNE
+376 AEEPVKDDEAVNDE
-389 ETSKSEEEDSEKK
+389 DSKSEEEDSDKK

>member
-1 MNHSRLYSGLNEY
+1 
-14 KKGDNMEKFI
+14 MENFI
-24 RNLIKEKTLINKV
+24 RNLTKEKTLINKV

-73 ATLFLISSVIEIV
+73 ATLFLISSVIEII

-109 LIGHLV
+109 LIGHIV
-115 KQIENLQK
+115 KQIEDLQK
-123 TEALLDFG
+123 TESLLDFG
-131 TGVVENLYSWLSFGI
+131 AGVVENLYSWLSFGI

-187 KDEFDTTPCFEGS
+187 KDEFDTTPCIEGS
-200 LIAKLQTAYKLDKV
+200 LIAKLQTAYNLDKV
-214 VTGASVALIL
+214 VTGASIALII
-224 SLFLR
+224 SPFLR
-229 FWSNGRI
+229 FMSNGRI

-246 IASATIALGVFMI
+246 VASAMIALGVFVI
-259 RAVLTKDAKKL
+259 RGVLVKDKQKL
-270 EKSILITLITFIL
+270 EKSILIALISFIL

-289 FRQGVGIGYLLYLV
+289 FRQGVGVGYLLYLV

-315 HEAKK
+315 HEVKK
-320 LTEPQPVKQEEI
+320 VAEPQPVQQKETT
-332 KTPEESIKAEETV
+332 KPEESIKEETV
-345 TVEEQSI
+345 IVEEQSV
-352 KDEHSVDNEESKP
+352 KDEQPVDKEESKP
-365 EETIQEEKTVV
+365 EEIIKEEKAVV
-376 AEEPIKDDEVVNE
+376 AEEPVKGDEAVNDE
-389 ETSKSEEEDSEKK
+389 DSKSEEEDSDKK

>member
-1 MNHSRLYSGLNEY
+1 
-14 KKGDNMEKFI
+14 MENFI
-24 RNLIKEKTLINKV
+24 RNLTKEKTLINKV

-97 TLRVVNLLWLFS
+97 TLRIVNLLWLFS
-109 LIGHLV
+109 LIGHIV
-115 KQIENLQK
+115 KQIEDLQK
-123 TEALLDFG
+123 TESLLDFG
-131 TGVVENLYSWLSFGI
+131 AGVVENLYSWLSFGI

-187 KDEFDTTPCFEGS
+187 KDEFDTTPCIEGS
-200 LIAKLQTAYKLDKV
+200 LIAKLQTAYNLNKV

-236 EVPAF
+236 AVPAF

-246 IASATIALGVFMI
+246 IASATIALSVFMI
-259 RAVLTKDAKKL
+259 QGVLVKDAQKL
-270 EKSILITLITFIL
+270 ERSILIVLITFIL

-289 FRQGVGIGYLLYLV
+289 FRQGVGVGYLLYLV

-315 HEAKK
+315 HEVKK
-320 LTEPQPVKQEEI
+320 VAEPQPVQQKETT
-332 KTPEESIKAEETV
+332 KPEESIKEETV
-345 TVEEQSI
+345 IVEEQSV
-352 KDEHSVDNEESKP
+352 KDEQPVDKEESKP
-365 EETIQEEKTVV
+365 EEIIKEEKAVV
-376 AEEPIKDDEVVNE
+376 AEEPVKGDEAVNDE
-389 ETSKSEEEDSEKK
+389 DSKSEEEDSDKK